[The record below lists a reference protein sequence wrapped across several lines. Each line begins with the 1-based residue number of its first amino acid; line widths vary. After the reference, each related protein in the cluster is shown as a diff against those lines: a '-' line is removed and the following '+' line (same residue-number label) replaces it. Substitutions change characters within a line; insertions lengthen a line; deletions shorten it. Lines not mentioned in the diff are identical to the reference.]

1 MPVDSSTRSH
11 LDDHLGQAE
20 FALKV
25 SANFVCLKNTPAH
38 AAVRAALARV
48 AEARSWVRER
58 LAVERPTMKSAQA
71 PLGQGLPLTSKER
84 QGYLWPG
91 VREPWASSSSSPAG
105 DTTW

>member
-25 SANFVCLKNTPAH
+25 SANFDCLKNTPAH
-38 AAVRAALARV
+38 EAVRAALARV

-58 LAVERPTMKSAQA
+58 LAVEQRAVKSLQA
-71 PLGQGLPLTSKER
+71 PLGQGLPLTRKER
-84 QGYLWPG
+84 LGYRWP
-91 VREPWASSSSSPAG
+91 
-105 DTTW
+105 

>member
-1 MPVDSSTRSH
+1 MPVDSSTRWH
-11 LDDHLGQAE
+11 FDDHLGQAE

-38 AAVRAALARV
+38 AAVRVALARV
-48 AEARSWVRER
+48 AEAPSWVRER

>member
-58 LAVERPTMKSAQA
+58 LAVERPTMKPAQA
-71 PLGQGLPLTSKER
+71 PLGEGLPLTRQAR
-84 QGYLWPG
+84 QGYRWP
-91 VREPWASSSSSPAG
+91 
-105 DTTW
+105 